1 MNQISALPN
10 PLEILFQEYNHGRI
24 ESVGFRSFTLHAGE
38 SNSYRTLKSALI
50 VPVSGRAIFSFEH
63 EPFIA
68 KRGLFLHGCPDKT
81 LTISALGEQDF
92 HYINM
97 YYENDRP
104 LLFSHKLKN
113 PERTFSILEQILKI
127 PPDAD
132 IRSQYQQEKLTEEFF
147 AQIFADFQ
155 PEETYNESQIMS
167 ILLDFIAEHGMS
179 LKETARG
186 GARSKKTVLYAKESE
201 LIEDCL
207 TYIGAA
213 NHSMEIMQVKIVKD
227 FRNRVN
233 RSVNCENANLD
244 KTVAAS
250 NKSTADIEYIFS
262 TMGADWLSPDLR
274 ETARLR
280 VENPEMSLSELCGI
294 FPEKIFLTHQ
304 FHKIHQISLRLTSK
318 CRLDHPVSFHLRN
331 RRF

>member
-10 PLEILFQEYNHGRI
+10 PLEILFQEYNQGRI

-113 PERTFSILEQILKI
+113 PEQTFSILEQILKLH
-127 PPDAD
+127 PDAD

-155 PEETYNESQIMS
+155 PEETYNESQIMN
-167 ILLDFIAEHGMS
+167 ILLDFIAQHYAEPLTLDTLAEQVNEKVAHVS
-179 LKETARG
+179 YLFYKYKNIRPIDYLINYRVRVATELL
-186 GARSKKTVLYAKESE
+186 RSGDYTVTQAAHEVGYRDACYFSRIYKK
-201 LIEDCL
+201 
-207 TYIGAA
+207 
-213 NHSMEIMQVKIVKD
+213 
-227 FRNRVN
+227 R
-233 RSVNCENANLD
+233 
-244 KTVAAS
+244 
-250 NKSTADIEYIFS
+250 
-262 TMGADWLSPDLR
+262 MG
-274 ETARLR
+274 
-280 VENPEMSLSELCGI
+280 
-294 FPEKIFLTHQ
+294 FPPTRIL
-304 FHKIHQISLRLTSK
+304 
-318 CRLDHPVSFHLRN
+318 P
-331 RRF
+331 

>member
-10 PLEILFQEYNHGRI
+10 PLEILFQEYNQGRI

-113 PERTFSILEQILKI
+113 PEQTFSILE
-127 PPDAD
+127 
-132 IRSQYQQEKLTEEFF
+132 
-147 AQIFADFQ
+147 Q

-167 ILLDFIAEHGMS
+167 ILLDFIAEHYAEPLTLDALAEQVNEKAGHVS
-179 LKETARG
+179 YLFYKYKNIRPIDYLINYRVRVATELL
-186 GARSKKTVLYAKESE
+186 RSGDYTVTQAAHEVGYRDACYFSRIYKK
-201 LIEDCL
+201 
-207 TYIGAA
+207 
-213 NHSMEIMQVKIVKD
+213 
-227 FRNRVN
+227 R
-233 RSVNCENANLD
+233 
-244 KTVAAS
+244 
-250 NKSTADIEYIFS
+250 
-262 TMGADWLSPDLR
+262 MG
-274 ETARLR
+274 
-280 VENPEMSLSELCGI
+280 
-294 FPEKIFLTHQ
+294 FPPTRIL
-304 FHKIHQISLRLTSK
+304 
-318 CRLDHPVSFHLRN
+318 P
-331 RRF
+331 

>member
-10 PLEILFQEYNHGRI
+10 PLEILFQEYNQGRI

-97 YYENDRP
+97 YY
-104 LLFSHKLKN
+104 
-113 PERTFSILEQILKI
+113 ILEQILKI
-127 PPDAD
+127 HPDAD
-132 IRSQYQQEKLTEEFF
+132 IRSQYQQVKLTEEFF

-167 ILLDFIAEHGMS
+167 ILLDLIAEHYAEPLTLDALAEQVNEKAGHVS
-179 LKETARG
+179 YLFYKYKNIRPIDYLINYRVRIATELL
-186 GARSKKTVLYAKESE
+186 RSGNYTVTQAAHEVGYRDACYFSRIYKK
-201 LIEDCL
+201 
-207 TYIGAA
+207 
-213 NHSMEIMQVKIVKD
+213 
-227 FRNRVN
+227 R
-233 RSVNCENANLD
+233 
-244 KTVAAS
+244 
-250 NKSTADIEYIFS
+250 
-262 TMGADWLSPDLR
+262 MG
-274 ETARLR
+274 
-280 VENPEMSLSELCGI
+280 
-294 FPEKIFLTHQ
+294 FPPTRIL
-304 FHKIHQISLRLTSK
+304 
-318 CRLDHPVSFHLRN
+318 P
-331 RRF
+331 